1 LPFFEERLQEGNDG
15 HTWDDTNS
23 SSFEKDE
30 EYAASLCLMVDSDKQ
45 EIFNFE
51 SVLDFQIIKSSCF

>member
-1 LPFFEERLQEGNDG
+1 MMA
-15 HTWDDTNS
+15 TWDDTNS